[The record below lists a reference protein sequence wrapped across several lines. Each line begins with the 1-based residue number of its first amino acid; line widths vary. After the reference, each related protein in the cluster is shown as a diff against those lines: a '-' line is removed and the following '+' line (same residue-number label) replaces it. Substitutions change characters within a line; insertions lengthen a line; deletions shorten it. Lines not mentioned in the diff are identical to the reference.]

1 MSDPK
6 YWPTAV
12 WGLGCWPCSTAMRP
26 WLSAAMIVN
35 ARHSFD
41 ASSMDLDGPA
51 LRESYGHVWS
61 EESRDLET
69 KQPA

>member
-1 MSDPK
+1 MSDPM

-61 EESRDLET
+61 EESRDLNRV
-69 KQPA
+69 